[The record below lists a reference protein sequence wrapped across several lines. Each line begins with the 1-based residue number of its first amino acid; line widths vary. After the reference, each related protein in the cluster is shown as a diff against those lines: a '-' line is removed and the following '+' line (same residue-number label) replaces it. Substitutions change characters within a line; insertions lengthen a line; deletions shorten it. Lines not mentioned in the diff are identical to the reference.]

1 MRLMNLDLKR
11 NLFQDWHILLAILG
25 INGDRAHKPAG
36 GHPRPQP
43 GQGRPAP
50 PAGGGSREAPA
61 RGGPQRPPRNGQKAS
76 RKRAESEQKA
86 SRMVPRSPF
95 LGTE

>member
-50 PAGGGSREAPA
+50 PAGGAAAAGPPPGGGHNAPHA
-61 RGGPQRPPRNGQKAS
+61 TG

>member
-50 PAGGGSREAPA
+50 PAGGRQP
-61 RGGPQRPPRNGQKAS
+61 RGPRPGGATTPPTQ
-76 RKRAESEQKA
+76 RAESEQKA